1 MFAFWAGPSLAE
13 ERKGLDLPASFLL
26 PNSPIRVVGREETCL
41 GNSFSWKPGMES
53 YSLQRGFIESI
64 QTLNTRVFSLT
75 FHIYP
80 ASKLAF
86 LNNYTEGQQEK
97 ILENTEKA

>member
-1 MFAFWAGPSLAE
+1 
-13 ERKGLDLPASFLL
+13 
-26 PNSPIRVVGREETCL
+26 
-41 GNSFSWKPGMES
+41 MES
-53 YSLQRGFIESI
+53 YSLQREFIESI
-64 QTLNTRVFSLT
+64 QTLNIRVFSLT

-86 LNNYTEGQQEK
+86 LNNYTKGQQEK